1 PRSYDLRGKRFAVV
15 MAGNPY
21 TESGD
26 VFKIPDM
33 LANRAD
39 IYNLGDVLS
48 GREALFALSYLEN
61 SLTANP
67 VLLPLSS
74 RDPKD
79 VHLLVQ
85 RAQGQE
91 VADSQ
96 FAHPYGAAELEELTQ
111 LFKRLFRARDLLL
124 KVNLNYIES
133 AAQKD
138 DYRTE
143 PPFKLQGSYRNMTKL
158 AAQINPQMRDDELDA
173 LLRDHY
179 RGEAQTLTTGAEE
192 NLLKLAQLLGTPT
205 PDETQRWQA
214 ICEEFVR
221 QRKLG
226 GSDTDGSTRIATTL
240 LDVARAV
247 DGLKPPQTAVPKPTD
262 SEGVRLAEAMLEIAV
277 TYRKILMP
285 LIAATENRLNL
296 DHSIHNEVERVAKQ
310 LEDVRSRQ
318 TAPKG
323 KGS

>member
-1 PRSYDLRGKRFAVV
+1 
-15 MAGNPY
+15 
-21 TESGD
+21 
-26 VFKIPDM
+26 M

-39 IYNLGDVLS
+39 IHNLGDVLA
-48 GREALFALSYLEN
+48 GREELFALSYLEN
-61 SLTANP
+61 ALTANP

-79 VHLLVQ
+79 VHLLAR
-85 RAQGQE
+85 RARGEE
-91 VADSQ
+91 VAAGDLS
-96 FAHPYGAAELEELTQ
+96 HPYGAAELEEITE

-124 KVNLNYIES
+124 KVNQSYIES
-133 AAQKD
+133 AAQQD
-138 DYRTE
+138 GYRQE

-158 AAQINPQMRDDELDA
+158 AAQITPLMRDAELDA

-192 NLLKLAQLLGTPT
+192 NLLKLAHLLGAPT
-205 PDETQRWQA
+205 AEEAARWKG

-226 GSDTDGSTRIATTL
+226 GGDTDGSTRIASTL

-247 DGLKPPQTAVPKPTD
+247 DGLKRADPPPAPPAPPAD
-262 SEGVRLAEAMLEIAV
+262 SEGLRLAEAMLEIAV

-285 LIAATENRLNL
+285 LISATERRLNL
-296 DHSIHNEVERVAKQ
+296 DHSIRDEVERVANQ
-310 LEDVRSRQ
+310 LDEVRKGRQ
-318 TAPKG
+318 AAPPARG
-323 KGS
+323 KAGATDE